1 MLATR
6 LDSTELVLEAGC
18 GACAIEL
25 SHKAVMFGTEG
36 NTGSVHGCDNA
47 SDLVKREG
55 LGLSLFLGCHV
66 DWPAF
71 RMLGEV
77 CGEVDLSVSACE
89 QKKSHGRRALCLR
102 VFTYRSMILGSVVSR
117 MQGDG
122 CGDEGRVW
130 EKQRVNCKLYEQ
142 KAA

>member
-6 LDSTELVLEAGC
+6 LDSSELVLEAGC

-25 SHKAVMFGTEG
+25 SHQAVVLSTEG
-36 NTGSVHGCDNA
+36 NTGSVHGCDHA

-66 DWPAF
+66 DWSAF

-77 CGEVDLSVSACE
+77 CGEVNLSVAACE
-89 QKKSHGRRALCLR
+89 QKKSYGRRA
-102 VFTYRSMILGSVVSR
+102 VS
-117 MQGDG
+117 
-122 CGDEGRVW
+122 
-130 EKQRVNCKLYEQ
+130 
-142 KAA
+142 